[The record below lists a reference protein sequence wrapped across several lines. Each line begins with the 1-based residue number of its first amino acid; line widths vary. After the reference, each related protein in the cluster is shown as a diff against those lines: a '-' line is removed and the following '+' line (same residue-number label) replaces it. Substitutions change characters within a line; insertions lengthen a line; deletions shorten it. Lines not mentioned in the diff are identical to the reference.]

1 MMPTAVESGFEA
13 AFWFL
18 ERALSDGEH
27 LQPQKLQRL
36 LFLAQAYY
44 GVAHSGLKLMPATF
58 VAAEE
63 GPIEPTLYRA
73 FARGKPVI
81 DLSPVEEQPRHLMD
95 SVWRQFGALSTERL
109 NKLIKRHPPY
119 IEAFEAGPLC
129 EISFSA
135 MVAFYGDQGLVRRK
149 SAEPSRFEATAD
161 GGGFDAPSIDR
172 VMRPKVARNHDGKP
186 VSVKSWSPRRMG

>member
-1 MMPTAVESGFEA
+1 MTPTAVESGFEA

-44 GVAHSGLKLMPATF
+44 AVAYSGRKLMPATF

-63 GPIEPTLYRA
+63 GPIEPTLFRA
-73 FARGKPVI
+73 FARGKPMV
-81 DLSPVEEQPRHLMD
+81 DLSPVDETPRHVMD
-95 SVWRQFGALSTERL
+95 SVWRQFGALSTEKL

-119 IEAFEAGPLC
+119 IAAYEAGPMT
-129 EISFSA
+129 EIPLAA
-135 MVAFYGDQGLVRRK
+135 MVAFYGDQGLVRRQ
-149 SAEPSRFEATAD
+149 STIPSRFESRRDETAF
-161 GGGFDAPSIDR
+161 GAPSVER
-172 VMRPKVARNHDGKP
+172 VLRPKVARNHDGKP
-186 VSVKSWSPRRMG
+186 VTVSRWSPRRVG